1 MIACMERTI
10 VRCDEG
16 GLYSSIWIPLVSFKA
31 VRLGGSRWQRCPVH
45 GKWETARPVDPG
57 QLTAEQRRAAEAIT
71 DIGIP

>member
-1 MIACMERTI
+1 MKRTV
-10 VRCDEG
+10 VRCASG
-16 GLYSSIWIPLVSFKA
+16 GLYSTIWVPMVSLKA